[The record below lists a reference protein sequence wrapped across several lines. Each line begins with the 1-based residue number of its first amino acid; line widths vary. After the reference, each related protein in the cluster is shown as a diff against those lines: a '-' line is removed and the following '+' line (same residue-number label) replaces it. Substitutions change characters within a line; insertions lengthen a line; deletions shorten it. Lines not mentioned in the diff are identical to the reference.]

1 MIRLADFPQLRM
13 LAWNRPADAEVDE
26 AEADLLRRLVQ
37 EQGAGLLMDAHWAD
51 DIRLAL
57 RACETMPASHSN

>member
-26 AEADLLRRLVQ
+26 AEA
-37 EQGAGLLMDAHWAD
+37 
-51 DIRLAL
+51 LAL
-57 RACETMPASHSN
+57 YEANWRFVEPDA

>member
-13 LAWNRPADAEVDE
+13 LAWNRPADAEVDAAEALALYEANWRFVEPDALNE

-37 EQGAGLLMDAHWAD
+37 EQGAGLL
-51 DIRLAL
+51 LV
-57 RACETMPASHSN
+57 